1 MQMHYEIRLR
11 PLHRCMKMNELKRQ
25 HVAAIFINA
34 AKGLTQIA
42 VPFAIVA
49 FFQGILWIFFLALA
63 GLILVSIGFSWLSW
77 YKFRYSLEEGELY
90 VEQGIFVKK
99 KRYIQK
105 KRVQAI
111 NISAGVLQRIFG
123 LVKVNID
130 TAGGGMEAEVELV
143 AVTKKEADSIRSL
156 LLKEPRSAGHNEE
169 EEQIDGEGE
178 PSDEIEQNPRTVWQ
192 LGKRRL
198 VYTALTSSSVGLV
211 LSAVVALLSQTA
223 QFIPDSIYEDT
234 VETVVSLSMLLLIGM
249 AIIVLI
255 LSWFISSII
264 TIVTYGNFHIET
276 YDKEMVIQ
284 RGLLEKR
291 QLTLAYSRIT
301 AIRVIRSVIR
311 QPFGFVSVYVESAGG
326 GNNNE
331 QGSTLLVPLIHKRDL
346 HDFLETIVPDY
357 AIETPLTAA
366 PSRAAK
372 RFFIR
377 MLVLPVLLTAGAVYL
392 WGWIGSLGLIVI
404 AVASILAW
412 FQYKDAGAGAQGEF
426 VWLRYRTIGQ
436 ALIIS
441 RKRKIQSIAKQVSWL
456 QKRKELATFELN
468 VQSSMAGKSFAVK
481 DISQNTSDELYKWY
495 SYQNSHD
502 STKKV

>member
-1 MQMHYEIRLR
+1 MHCEIKLRL
-11 PLHRCMKMNELKRQ
+11 LHRCMKMNEVKRQ

-34 AKGLTQIA
+34 AKGLFQLA

-49 FFQGILWIFFLALA
+49 FFQGLLWLFFLALA

-90 VEQGIFVKK
+90 VEQGVFVKK

-130 TAGGGMEAEVELV
+130 TAGGGMEAEAELV
-143 AVTKKEADSIRSL
+143 AVTKKEADSIRTL
-156 LLKEPRSAGHNEE
+156 LLKEPRAATQPNGEE
-169 EEQIDGEGE
+169 EDMNDEGE
-178 PSDEIEQNPRTVWQ
+178 PLDEIEQTPRTVWQ

-211 LSAVVALLSQTA
+211 LSAVIALLSQTA

-234 VETVVSLSMLLLIGM
+234 FETVVSLSMLLLIGM
-249 AIIVLI
+249 AIVVLI

-346 HDFLETIVPDY
+346 QGFLETVVPDY
-357 AIETPLTAA
+357 AIDTPLTAA
-366 PSRAAK
+366 PARAAR

-377 MLVLPVLLTAGAVYL
+377 MLIIPVLLTAAAVYF

-412 FQYKDAGAGAQGEF
+412 FQYKDAGAGAEGEF

-436 ALIIS
+436 SLIIS

-456 QKRKELATFELN
+456 QKRKELATFELH

-481 DISQNTSDELYKWY
+481 DISHDTSHELYKWY
-495 SYQNSHD
+495 SYQESHD
-502 STKKV
+502 STRKV